1 MTMTYKDYYKVLG
14 VDKTAAPAEI
24 KKAYRALAN
33 KYHPDKAKGD
43 KSAEEKFK
51 EINEANEVLSDPAKR
66 KKYDQFGADWK
77 HYEEAG
83 AQPGGFDWSKY
94 ANSRGGQ
101 SRRPSAQETNEDF
114 SEESVNDLFETLFG
128 QRSGQGRGRRSAVLK
143 GEDLETGTTLSLD
156 EAYHGTTR
164 LIQLNGQT
172 IKVTIKPGVADNQ
185 MLRIAGKGG
194 AGAGG
199 GPNGDLYLAVKIAPH
214 PEFRR
219 SGNDLHR
226 ILPVDLYTALLGGKA
241 QVKTLKNKVTVNIAK
256 GTQNGNELRL
266 RGLGMPVYAKK
277 NEYGDMLVKV
287 EIVLPE
293 HLSEHETDLIKE
305 LAALRK

>member
-1 MTMTYKDYYKVLG
+1 MIYKDYYKYLG
-14 VDKTAAPAEI
+14 VGKTATPGEI

-33 KYHPDKAKGD
+33 KYHPDKTKGD
-43 KSAEEKFK
+43 KAAEEKFK
-51 EINEANEVLSDPAKR
+51 DINEANEVLSDPVKR

-94 ANSRGGQ
+94 ASGRGGQ
-101 SRRPSAQETNEDF
+101 THRTSMHDSDAMFTGEGVD
-114 SEESVNDLFETLFG
+114 DLFEILFG
-128 QRSGQGRGRRSAVLK
+128 QRSGQRQGRRGVVIK
-143 GEDLETGTTLSLD
+143 GEDLETETTLLLE

-172 IKVTIKPGVADNQ
+172 IKVTIKPGVADRQ

-194 AGAGG
+194 SGLSGG
-199 GPNGDLYLAVKIAPH
+199 SNGDLYLTIKIAPH
-214 PEFRR
+214 PEFHRK
-219 SGNDLHR
+219 GNDLHR
-226 ILPVDLYTALLGGKA
+226 DLPVELYTAVLGGKT
-241 QVKTLKNKVTVNIAK
+241 QIETLKGKVTVNIPK
-256 GTQNGNELRL
+256 GTPNGKELRF

-277 NEYGDMLVKV
+277 NEFGNLLVKV
-287 EIVLPE
+287 DIVLPE
-293 HLSEHETDLIKE
+293 HLSEEEIDLFRK

>member
-1 MTMTYKDYYKVLG
+1 MRTNIIPTKRRGINRL
-14 VDKTAAPAEI
+14 
-24 KKAYRALAN
+24 KKSSKISTR
-33 KYHPDKAKGD
+33 PT
-43 KSAEEKFK
+43 KSSAIRRNEK
-51 EINEANEVLSDPAKR
+51 ST
-66 KKYDQFGADWK
+66 DQFGADWK

-94 ANSRGGQ
+94 ANTRGGQ
-101 SRRPSAQETNEDF
+101 SRRTSAQETNEEF
-114 SEESVNDLFETLFG
+114 SDESVKDLFETLFG
-128 QRSGQGRGRRSAVLK
+128 QRSGQGRGRRSVALK
-143 GEDLETGTTLSLD
+143 GEDLETETTLSLE

-164 LIQLNGQT
+164 LIQLNGQK

-194 AGAGG
+194 GGAGG
-199 GPNGDLYLAVKIAPH
+199 GPNGDLYLGIKIAPH
-214 PEFRR
+214 PEFHRF
-219 SGNDLHR
+219 GNDLHR
-226 ILPVDLYTALLGGKA
+226 NLPVDLYTALLGGKT
-241 QVKTLKNKVTVNIAK
+241 QVKTMKNKVTVNIAK
-256 GTQNGNELRL
+256 GTSNGKELRL

-293 HLSEHETDLIKE
+293 HLSERETELIKE